1 MDSVKNRVILVLV
14 LALLSSAAFV
24 IQAQLDKGS
33 QPIEGPKELVAQ
45 YFDRW
50 KNHGESFFDL
60 LDEDAVWTV
69 TGRSP
74 VSGVYHGKTDF
85 LENAVQPILKQL
97 DTPIQPELISL
108 TSDGHFVWL
117 HFKAAAKAINGSS
130 YVNTY
135 VWKMEF
141 KNGKITKGF
150 AFLDTYELTVLMKA
164 KKTSKAMKN
173 TMEET
178 QGYLGMWVTED
189 GYIRHELLPNNRYD
203 EDRGKRESAY
213 QGRYKVTGNHI
224 EYIDDTGFTADG
236 DFVDEKTLHHGGY
249 IFHKKLE

>member
-1 MDSVKNRVILVLV
+1 
-14 LALLSSAAFV
+14 
-24 IQAQLDKGS
+24 
-33 QPIEGPKELVAQ
+33 
-45 YFDRW
+45 
-50 KNHGESFFDL
+50 
-60 LDEDAVWTV
+60 
-69 TGRSP
+69 
-74 VSGVYHGKTDF
+74 
-85 LENAVQPILKQL
+85 
-97 DTPIQPELISL
+97 
-108 TSDGHFVWL
+108 
-117 HFKAAAKAINGSS
+117 
-130 YVNTY
+130 
-135 VWKMEF
+135 MEF